1 MNYSMIRYI
10 LAWVFTFEGMFLM
23 LPAIVGG
30 IYGEKQGLFTVE
42 RVSINTVDDGE
53 CMVIQLVFPGIEDL
67 W

>member
-30 IYGEKQGLFTVE
+30 IYG
-42 RVSINTVDDGE
+42 
-53 CMVIQLVFPGIEDL
+53 
-67 W
+67 